1 MFEENGSRIKLISHL
16 GFGLRSGEKD
26 QAVNGCSSDLNGIGL
41 DLEDTT
47 VHAVKAE
54 TNFVAN
60 VEETHERSEEEEE
73 SFGLDFNDAIQ
84 SALVV
89 GDYKEGADDGEF
101 CVWRL
106 VKSSDLSHFHFGSVL
121 VLLRKVEAL

>member
-1 MFEENGSRIKLISHL
+1 MDLRIKLISHL

-26 QAVNGCSSDLNGIGL
+26 QAVNGCSSDLNGIG
-41 DLEDTT
+41 LEDTT

-84 SALVV
+84 SALFV
-89 GDYKEGADDGEF
+89 GDYKEGVDQCKSSGADDGEF

-106 VKSSDLSHFHFGSVL
+106 VKSSDLSHFHF
-121 VLLRKVEAL
+121 